1 MPRLTTLFDLQD
13 RMSKKLRTITGD
25 FKKLKSESDKPILI
39 KATDRASKT
48 IRSIDRSVHRL
59 ASRSYNVTVK
69 SVDMASR
76 SIGFIRNSLNSL
88 PAWITIG
95 VSVVG
100 LEKLTRATIGAAAQM
115 ELAQVQVTS
124 LFGENQK
131 AAKAFFDFL
140 NKSGAESMFSQQD
153 FFGAGRAFVPLTKN
167 LKELKYAVKL
177 TERLAASD
185 PIQGM
190 EGASFAIR
198 EALSGDMVSLQ
209 ERFELPRYMA
219 KTIKEA
225 PTLQDKL
232 EALDKVL
239 SKMGYNQRYLNKVN
253 ETGYVR
259 WQKLIDSTKLK
270 FTEFGKKGLEA
281 SKPLIDDLTK
291 IVNSKSFD
299 EFGKVLSDGIVWGVE
314 KAHTA
319 VKGLEKYLSD
329 PKFQKLDFEGKVN
342 FVLGDINKWWKD
354 KAKPRLEEWWDN
366 SGKPWAI
373 KIGGDM
379 GEVIFNGIVEGTKK
393 GLQTVGG
400 MWVDAFKNPSIGNF
414 GGAAIGTIIAAGIG
428 SMLLSPVL
436 KTFPKIIKV
445 LPKILKG
452 GLPLMAAAGGAIAG
466 GQLGGEWLALGGSL
480 LSYYLAK
487 KGTKKIGEKIKGKF
501 SKEAKPKPIKTTMSY
516 DDHVKQL
523 MTQQNKSS
531 KKLRFPKIS
540 KLGSGISKKVP
551 FLGTALSIF
560 DIFNAKG
567 KSGKL
572 KAVGSAGGSTLG
584 GLLGSFLGPV
594 GTLGGAALGG
604 YLGGKAMGLFG
615 GGGDS
620 KSHVSASPPSPTMPN
635 INMQDYLRK
644 NIYQPLNQAITNS
657 KKFGQAFANS
667 FILGMNGIK
676 ISNWN
681 ITALY
686 QPLNQ
691 AITNARLFGQA
702 FAKTFMIGV
711 NETPVSLS
719 NWNITALYQPLNQ
732 AVLNSRLFGQ
742 AFAKTF
748 VIGAN
753 ESQASIH
760 PWISQQIYIPLNQ
773 MVSNAQAF
781 GIAFTSNFIIGLNS
795 VKDTPFNWISDKIY
809 KPILQAVGNALAFG
823 QNFALN
829 FKIGMT
835 QAEFSIHSWISI
847 NLYQPIIQAIGN
859 AKLFGISYAR
869 NIGIGVNGSPIDL
882 HTWISSNLYQPILQA
897 VGNAISF
904 GSAFVGNFIYGMRSR
919 KEDVSAEARALAKV
933 VENAFRD
940 EMGIHSPSKK
950 MAKLGYWS
958 AMGVIKGF
966 NSVDIKKFIESQL
979 GAFSFSGGKAS
990 GNVKKWITAALMIT
1004 GTPMSWLGPLSTMAM
1019 KESGGNPRA
1028 INLWDSNA
1036 KRGTPSKGLMQTI
1049 DPTFNA
1055 YKLPGFND
1063 IWNPIHNAIAAIRY
1077 IKARYG
1083 SVFNTPG
1090 IKNMSR
1096 GRGYKGY
1103 EKGGIINRQHLAIVG
1118 EKNKK
1123 EAIIPLEQ
1131 HRNRALGLL
1140 SYAAN
1145 KLGVQP
1151 QTLPTEAVQAA
1162 SGASSA
1168 RSSIRGMI
1176 GDIIIQIT
1184 GDNHYSNDMD
1194 AERVGKI
1201 AFEFFKRKLEEE
1213 YFEGGAMAI
1222 YE

>member
-124 LFGENQK
+124 LFGKNQK
-131 AAKAFFDFL
+131 AAKEFFDFL
-140 NKSGAESMFSQQD
+140 NKAGAESMFSQED
-153 FFGAGRAFVPLTKN
+153 FFGSGRAYVPLTKN
-167 LKELKYAVKL
+167 LKELKYAVKI
-177 TERLAASD
+177 TERLAASN
-185 PIQGM
+185 PLEGM
-190 EGASFAIR
+190 EGASFSIR
-198 EALSGDMVSLQ
+198 EALSGDMVSLA
-209 ERFELPRYMA
+209 ERFNLP
-219 KTIKEA
+219 KTMLESIKAA
-225 PTLQDKL
+225 PTLQKKL
-232 EALDKVL
+232 EKLDQL
-239 SKMGYNQRYLNKVN
+239 LNKMGYSQEYLNKVN
-253 ETGYVR
+253 DTGYVR
-259 WQKLIDSTKLK
+259 WQKLIDNTKLK

-291 IVNSKSFD
+291 IVNGETFNN
-299 EFGKVLSDGIVWGVE
+299 FGKVLSDGIVWGVE

-379 GEVIFNGIVEGTKK
+379 GEVILNGIVEGTKK
-393 GLQTVGG
+393 GLQTIGG
-400 MWVDAFKNPSIGNF
+400 MWIDAFKNPSIGNF

-428 SMLLSPVL
+428 SMLLSP
-436 KTFPKIIKV
+436 
-445 LPKILKG
+445 ILKG
-452 GLPLMAAAGGAIAG
+452 LGGGAKALKRVKGYFG
-466 GQLGGEWLALGGSL
+466 G
-480 LSYYLAK
+480 K
-487 KGTKKIGEKIKGKF
+487 
-501 SKEAKPKPIKTTMSY
+501 SKQKEPKPKTGTPSY
-516 DDHVKQL
+516 SEL
-523 MTQQNKSS
+523 MKKAKSPS
-531 KKLRFPKIS
+531 ETLPKGAT
-540 KLGSGISKKVP
+540 KGVLKKVP

-604 YLGGKAMGLFG
+604 YLGGKAMGLFS

>member
-1 MPRLTTLFDLQD
+1 MAKLTAIFDVMDKASRKFATIHRNAEKLD
-13 RMSKKLRTITGD
+13 KKNVT
-25 FKKLKSESDKPILI
+25 PIVDVI
-39 KATDRASKT
+39 DKATKKFQKIDSTVEKMASK
-48 IRSIDRSVHRL
+48 
-59 ASRSYNVTVK
+59 SRFVTVK
-69 SVDMASR
+69 AVDMTSRTIGTVRRSIFSLPTMVTIGLAVVGVDKLKDSTVGAAMTFETYLVSMNHWLKGNKKAVEDSISWLDRFAARTPMTMEDLFPAYTRAIGISNGDLKIAKQLTSLATDMASLTPGKTVGDAMEAIADAQMGEFER
-76 SIGFIRNSLNSL
+76 MKEFSMKITKEEYKAIGGWAGFINKAQQKFKGGAQELSKTSIGMISTINDSIQTQFRSTGQGILESLKPRLQRIVNWL
-88 PAWITIG
+88 DN
-95 VSVVG
+95 
-100 LEKLTRATIGAAAQM
+100 
-115 ELAQVQVTS
+115 
-124 LFGENQK
+124 NQGK
-131 AAKAFFDFL
+131 WNEWKQTLQNAGTQ
-140 NKSGAESMFSQQD
+140 GAEWILS
-153 FFGAGRAFVPLTKN
+153 
-167 LKELKYAVKL
+167 
-177 TERLAASD
+177 RL
-185 PIQGM
+185 
-190 EGASFAIR
+190 EGAFGYIQKNYL
-198 EALSGDMVSLQ
+198 EN
-209 ERFELPRYMA
+209 
-219 KTIKEA
+219 
-225 PTLQDKL
+225 DKF
-232 EALDKVL
+232 K
-239 SKMGYNQRYLNKVN
+239 
-253 ETGYVR
+253 
-259 WQKLIDSTKLK
+259 
-270 FTEFGKKGLEA
+270 
-281 SKPLIDDLTK
+281 
-291 IVNSKSFD
+291 
-299 EFGKVLSDGIVWGVE
+299 
-314 KAHTA
+314 
-319 VKGLEKYLSD
+319 
-329 PKFQKLDFEGKVN
+329 KLDFEGKVN

-428 SMLLSPVL
+428 SMLLSP
-436 KTFPKIIKV
+436 
-445 LPKILKG
+445 ILKG
-452 GLPLMAAAGGAIAG
+452 LGGGAKALKG
-466 GQLGGEWLALGGSL
+466 GFDWLKGFGKENKQKIPKQPSGTPSYSELMKKAKAPSKTL
-480 LSYYLAK
+480 L
-487 KGTKKIGEKIKGKF
+487 KGATKG
-501 SKEAKPKPIKTTMSY
+501 
-516 DDHVKQL
+516 VL
-523 MTQQNKSS
+523 
-531 KKLRFPKIS
+531 
-540 KLGSGISKKVP
+540 KKVP

-572 KAVGSAGGSTLG
+572 KAVGSAGGSALG
-584 GLLGSFLGPV
+584 GLLGSFFGPV
-594 GTLGGAALGG
+594 GTISGAALGG

-615 GGGDS
+615 GGDS
-620 KSHVSASPPSPTMPN
+620 KSHVSASPHSPTMPN

-719 NWNITALYQPLNQ
+719 NWNITALYHPLNQ

-882 HTWISSNLYQPILQA
+882 HPWISSNLYQPILQS

-919 KEDVSAEARALAKV
+919 KEDVSAEARSLASA
-933 VENAFRD
+933 VERAFRS
-940 EMGIHSPSKK
+940 ELGINSPSRV
-950 MAKLGYWS
+950 MADLGYWS

-966 NSVDIKKFIESQL
+966 SSVDIKKFMEKQIGSI
-979 GAFSFSGGKAS
+979 ASFGGKVG
-990 GNVKKWITAALMIT
+990 GNVKQWLTMALMAT
-1004 GTPMSWLGPLSTMAM
+1004 GTPMSWLGPLYTMAIR
-1019 KESGGNPRA
+1019 ESGGNPRA

-1055 YKLPGFND
+1055 YKLPSFND
-1063 IWNPIHNAIAAIRY
+1063 IWNPVHNAIAAIRY

-1096 GRGYKGY
+1096 GGGYKGY

-1140 SYAAN
+1140 SYAAS

-1151 QTLPTEAVQAA
+1151 QTLPSETVQVA
-1162 SGASSA
+1162 SGTYSA